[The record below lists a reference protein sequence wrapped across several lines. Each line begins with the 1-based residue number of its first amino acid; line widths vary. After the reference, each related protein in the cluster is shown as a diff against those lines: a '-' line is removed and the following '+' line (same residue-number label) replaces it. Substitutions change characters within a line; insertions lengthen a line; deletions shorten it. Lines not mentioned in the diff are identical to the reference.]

1 LAIIRAKKVNRENY
15 PTKQLLFWH
24 NFMEII
30 EKILSVIGKILL
42 VIWKF
47 YKWLFVTGW
56 GFTLLILA
64 LMDLW
69 LGDGSWW
76 RSLTASKKTDID
88 REFYDRLQREITRSK
103 AEEFLNKYEAVFE
116 NSVES
121 KSTTSIDLILEKI
134 RNSPG
139 KLLTEILSQ
148 EEMEIL
154 FEMIVRAFRVSG
166 IS

>member
-1 LAIIRAKKVNRENY
+1 
-15 PTKQLLFWH
+15 
-24 NFMEII
+24 MEII

-56 GFTLLILA
+56 GLTLLILA

-76 RSLTASKKTDID
+76 RSLTARSSSKNNQDKA
-88 REFYDRLQREITRSK
+88 REIEAQIPRTTTDK
-103 AEEFLNKYEAVFE
+103 IVNNYGKELEKY
-116 NSVES
+116 VES
-121 KSTTSIDLILEKI
+121 KSTASIEALIIEKI

-139 KLLTEILSQ
+139 KLIEEILSQ

-154 FEMIVRAFRVSG
+154 FEMILKAYG
-166 IS
+166 LI

>member
-1 LAIIRAKKVNRENY
+1 
-15 PTKQLLFWH
+15 
-24 NFMEII
+24 MEII
-30 EKILSVIGKILL
+30 KKIFL
-42 VIWKF
+42 VIWEII
-47 YKWLFVTGW
+47 KWIFVTSW
-56 GFTLLILA
+56 RLNMILFA
-64 LMDLW
+64 LVDLW

-88 REFYDRLQREITRSK
+88 REFYDKLQREITRSK
-103 AEEFLNKYEAVFE
+103 AEEFLNKYEAVLE